1 MKCDE
6 CKHWAKLDVSTLEL
20 ERCRIHSPSINS
32 VDPFGLALWPKT
44 RNTDWCGDFW
54 AIDEP
59 YLEYIVGGER
69 RSAICD
75 NEN

>member
-6 CKHWAKLDVSTLEL
+6 CKYWAKLDVSSLEL
-20 ERCRIHSPSINS
+20 GRCRINSPSISS

-44 RNTDWCGDFW
+44 KNTDWCGDFW
-54 AIDEP
+54 GKDELP
-59 YLEYIVGGER
+59 LDFRGGPER

-75 NEN
+75 N

>member
-6 CKHWAKLDVSTLEL
+6 CKYWAKLDVSSLEL
-20 ERCRIHSPSINS
+20 GRCRINSPSINS

-54 AIDEP
+54 AIVDEP
-59 YLEYIVGGER
+59 PLEVYIGER
-69 RSAICD
+69 RSATCD
-75 NEN
+75 Y